1 MVIRPPTPGLD
12 VHGGVRG
19 LLVPAVAMAVTANIG
34 HENAWWPRHEGFA
47 GQEYSRERRGEDDRS
62 DIRRDAVLWR
72 CGQLAKQNRPG
83 LPEYS
88 LAWMQHR

>member
-47 GQEYSRERRGEDDRS
+47 GQEYSRERRGEDDRP